1 MKKNYQRPHMC
12 VVKIKYKQ
20 HILVGSDPTVNPP
33 TPVPDDPPVG

>member
-20 HILVGSDPTVNPP
+20 HILVGSEIVDPSKPSGDETVSYP
-33 TPVPDDPPVG
+33 